1 MILVIIFKEMSCL
14 NKVSD
19 CFVWLNAFSHQEY
32 FYLLDIFRYVAA
44 ASVFQKKTCWKKI
57 IRTCFPGSYEQLVQ
71 FL

>member
-44 ASVFQKKTCWKKI
+44 ASVFQKKTNW
-57 IRTCFPGSYEQLVQ
+57 
-71 FL
+71 